1 MLTIRL
7 QRIGKKKKP
16 SYRFVISENARD
28 TQAPIL
34 ENLGQYA
41 PTQNPKILDI
51 KRERVEYWLSKGAQ
65 TSNTVHNLLVQAGI
79 VSDGKKKSVRISNK
93 RQVKLTAKHSQ
104 AEEAKKQAEEAKK
117 QAEEAKKA
125 EAEEQKTSVEEVAPE
140 ATAEEPVVEETPV
153 VEEKTEE
160 VAE

>member
-117 QAEEAKKA
+117 A